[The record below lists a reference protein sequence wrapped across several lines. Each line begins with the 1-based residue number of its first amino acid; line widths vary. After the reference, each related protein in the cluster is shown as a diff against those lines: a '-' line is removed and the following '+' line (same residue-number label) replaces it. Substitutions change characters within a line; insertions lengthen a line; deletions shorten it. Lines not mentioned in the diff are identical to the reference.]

1 MSDGN
6 KKMIPKYQYPYFNDI
21 SVKENILQTKSKF
34 LFNILKHVFFFI
46 ELCLFY
52 LMWQVLTNID

>member
-34 LFNILKHVFFFI
+34 LF
-46 ELCLFY
+46 
-52 LMWQVLTNID
+52 